1 MKKNT
6 KANFK
11 NNERTTF
18 HNSQNVAHHVDDK
31 MAVKGVDFT
40 IDFKEWSGHDES
52 EFTACHH
59 GSKVLSLKGVPY
71 VINGKTFAIK
81 ALDKVTKTEKFITVT
96 FNDTEKAPE
105 GFVIRHMIS
114 TGSNDN
120 VNPKAASKHK
130 IVHPIFIIFEKIEKQ
145 EAIGS
150 PVKEIISRRSI
161 NITNIIGIV
170 DGQVVLA

>member
-11 NNERTTF
+11 NNERTAF
-18 HNSQNVAHHVDDK
+18 HSQNVAQPIVDK

-40 IDFKEWSGHDES
+40 IDIKDWSGHDES

-59 GSKVLSLKGVPY
+59 GSKVLSLKDVPY

-81 ALDKVTKTEKFITVT
+81 ALDRVTKNEKFITVT

-105 GFVIRHMIS
+105 GFVIRHLLS

-120 VNPKAASKHK
+120 INSKAASKHK

-150 PVKEIISRRSI
+150 PTKEIISRRSI
-161 NITNIIGIV
+161 NITNIIGVI
-170 DGQVVLA
+170 DNQVVLA

>member
-18 HNSQNVAHHVDDK
+18 HTSQNVAQPIVDK

-40 IDFKEWSGHDES
+40 IDIKEWSGHNES

-81 ALDKVTKTEKFITVT
+81 ALDRVTKNEKFITVT
-96 FNDTEKAPE
+96 FNDTEKSPE
-105 GFVIRHMIS
+105 GFVIRHLLS

-120 VNPKAASKHK
+120 INSKVASKHK
-130 IVHPIFIIFEKIEKQ
+130 IAHPIFIIFEKIEKQ
-145 EAIGS
+145 EVVGS
-150 PVKEIISRRSI
+150 PIKEIISRRSI
-161 NITNIIGIV
+161 NIANIISVI
-170 DGQVVLA
+170 DGQIVLA